1 MRYNKVRPKKQK
13 AEVKKM
19 LEMQK
24 NQTTLEKANESE
36 AKLIMPDMVKNLIAY
51 CEKKYPTLMVGKISN

>member
-1 MRYNKVRPKKQK
+1 
-13 AEVKKM
+13 M

-36 AKLIMPDMVKNLIAY
+36 AIMPDMVKNLIAY

>member
-1 MRYNKVRPKKQK
+1 
-13 AEVKKM
+13 M

-36 AKLIMPDMVKNLIAY
+36 SKLIMPDMVKNLIAY

>member
-36 AKLIMPDMVKNLIAY
+36 AIMPDMVKNLIAY